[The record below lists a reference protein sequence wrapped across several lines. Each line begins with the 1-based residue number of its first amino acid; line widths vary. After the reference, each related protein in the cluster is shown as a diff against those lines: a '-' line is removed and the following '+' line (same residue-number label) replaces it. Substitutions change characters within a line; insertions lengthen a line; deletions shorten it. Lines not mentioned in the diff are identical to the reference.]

1 MKAKYIF
8 YGIVI
13 LIIVVL
19 LFLWRVYECGA
30 NSVRGDLPRREEALE
45 KDKAALSLKQKEL
58 NQLQQDLHRKECDLT
73 AQERRIEE
81 KTHCLES
88 TRQRD
93 IDEEVQRQVAE
104 KLSPL
109 IHREES
115 IAKREAN
122 LDAKFAFLDKAKAE
136 ALSAIPWLAKAYA
149 DLDAQKSLYT
159 AMRLETK
166 NPPAFVAA
174 DKVREAGRDRREAI
188 YLAQQYK
195 LQIDYFTSLF
205 PWLEDYLLLSA
216 DEVTAM
222 TSRAADDATN
232 NYNSYAAVKE
242 WLSPD
247 EYDSLPNSEKW
258 QLALDRYNQRHKTNW
273 QIGIDYERYIGY
285 LCEQHGYTVRY
296 NGATKGL
303 EDMGRDLIVENG
315 KRRFIIQCKRWAKEK
330 TIHEKHIFQLYGTCI
345 LYRLQ
350 NKDDCDVT
358 GVFVTTT
365 TLSDLAR
372 ECAQYL
378 KINVYEN
385 IPAGE
390 YPQIKCN
397 ISKDGEKIYHLPFD
411 QQYDRTLIKPNTQ
424 DFYAFTVQEAE
435 QNGFRRAFRW
445 HGN

>member
-1 MKAKYIF
+1 MDVE
-8 YGIVI
+8 GIISGII
-13 LIIVVL
+13 LISAAIL
-19 LFLWRVYECGA
+19 LFLWWIYKLGE
-30 NSVRGDLPRREEALE
+30 NSVRTDLPRREQELE
-45 KDKAALSLKQKEL
+45 LKRQQLKDDQASFFQNQSKESKIL
-58 NQLQQDLHRKECDLT
+58 D
-73 AQERRIEE
+73 ERR
-81 KTHCLES
+81 K
-88 TRQRD
+88 
-93 IDEEVQRQVAE
+93 
-104 KLSPL
+104 
-109 IHREES
+109 
-115 IAKREAN
+115 
-122 LDAKFAFLDKAKAE
+122 FLDKRERELSSQIEDISKREQNLTEKITFLENSRKE
-136 ALSAIPWLAKAYA
+136 ALHSIPWLAKAYA
-149 DLDAQKSLYT
+149 DLDSQKAIYT

-174 DKVREAGRDRREAI
+174 DKVREAGRARREAI
-188 YLAQQYK
+188 YLAQHYK
-195 LQIDYFTSLF
+195 LQIDYYISLF
-205 PWLEDYLLLSA
+205 PWLEDYLLLSS
-216 DEVTAM
+216 DEVSAM
-222 TSRAADDATN
+222 TSRSADDTTN

-303 EDMGRDLIVENG
+303 EDMGRDLIAENG
-315 KRRFIIQCKRWAKEK
+315 KRQFIIQCKRWSKEK
-330 TIHEKHIFQLYGTCI
+330 TIHEKHIFQLYGTCV

-350 NKDDCDVT
+350 NKGDCDVT

-378 KINVYEN
+378 KIKVYEN
-385 IPAGE
+385 IPSGE

-411 QQYDRTLIKPNTQ
+411 QQYDRTLVKPNTQ

-435 QNGFRRAFRW
+435 RNGFRRAFRW